1 MRGADMLISLKI
13 NNCFIYN
20 CEVEFT
26 MRADMRYKR
35 FPSNVVSEKNTHIL
49 KAAMLIGP
57 NNAGKTNFVRCL
69 RAVKSIMLNKPYSLK
84 SNLFVD
90 NPICELSVCFLA
102 DKEYIFEVRCNSE
115 TGEFIYER
123 FAEVTYDKH
132 KNRKETDLLV
142 RDAVQK
148 VYQCDDEQLKTV
160 MPATAKNNI
169 LIYLLDASQFPVLD
183 KIKKAIVSFA
193 SKIDILDM
201 NNIPIKKTIDMLKL
215 PGPTQQKI
223 VNFIRNADLSL
234 EDYRYAGDDE
244 LKIEVK
250 SGSGADMAPQENS
263 LKESAPLVE
272 MLHLTSVYNGVSVH
286 SILFDSTG
294 TKKMAAIASYVIDAL
309 EQGRILVVDELDNS
323 LHFKLTRG
331 IISLFNNELN
341 QTAQLICTVHDITL
355 LDCQRLFRKEQI
367 WFAHKD
373 EDSAYLYSL
382 SDFTSERDRVRDTS
396 DLIEKYKSGVF
407 GALPEPDL
415 FQSLLEVREDG

>member
-1 MRGADMLISLKI
+1 MLISLRAK
-13 NNCFIYN
+13 NCFIYN
-20 CEVEFT
+20 DEVEFS

-35 FPSNVVSEKNTHIL
+35 FPSNVVSNQNTHVL
-49 KAAMLIGP
+49 KSAMLIGP

-69 RAVKSIMLNKPYSLK
+69 KAVKNIMLNKPYSLK
-84 SNLFVD
+84 RNLFVD
-90 NPICELSVCFLA
+90 HPVCELSVCFLA
-102 DKEYIFEVRCNSE
+102 DREYIFEVRCNSE

-132 KNRKETDLLV
+132 KNRKETNLFV
-142 RDAVQK
+142 RDVVQK
-148 VYQCDDEQLKTV
+148 VYQCDDEQLKSV
-160 MPATAKNNI
+160 MSATAKNNI

-183 KIKKAIVSFA
+183 KIKRLIISFA

-215 PGPTQQKI
+215 PGATQQRI

-244 LKIEVK
+244 LKIEIK
-250 SGSGADMAPQENS
+250 SGPGTDLSPQENS

-272 MLHLTSVYNGVSVH
+272 MLHLTSVYNGISVH

-294 TKKMAAIASYVIDAL
+294 AKKMAVLASYVIDAL
-309 EQGRILVVDELDNS
+309 EQGRILVIDELDNS

-331 IISLFNNELN
+331 ILSLFNNELN
-341 QTAQLICTVHDITL
+341 QTAQLLCTVHDITL
-355 LDCQRLFRKEQI
+355 LDCQRLFRKERI

-373 EDSAYLYSL
+373 KDAAYLYSL

>member
-1 MRGADMLISLKI
+1 MLISLKV
-13 NNCFIYN
+13 NNCFDYN
-20 CEVEFT
+20 SEIEFT

-35 FPSNVVSEKNTHIL
+35 FPNNVISRQNTHIL

-69 RAVKSIMLNKPYSLK
+69 RAIRNIMLNEPHRLK

-90 NPICELSVCFLA
+90 NSVCELTVCFLE
-102 DKEYIFEVRCNSE
+102 DSEYVFRVCYDSE
-115 TGEFIYER
+115 TREFIYER
-123 FAEVTYDKH
+123 FSQVTYDNH
-132 KNRKETDLLV
+132 KNRKETDLYV
-142 RDAVQK
+142 RDSVQR
-148 VYQCDDEQLKTV
+148 VYLCDDEQLKAI

-169 LIYLLDASQFPVLD
+169 LIYLLDASQFPVLE
-183 KIKKAIVSFA
+183 KIKQVITAFA
-193 SKIDILDM
+193 SRIDILDM
-201 NNIPIKKTIDMLKL
+201 NNIPIKRTIDMLKL
-215 PGPTQQKI
+215 PGTTQQRI

-234 EDYRYAGDDE
+234 EDFKYASDDE
-244 LKIEVK
+244 IKIEVK
-250 SGSGADMAPQENS
+250 SGSSEDIAPQENS

-272 MLHLTSVYNGVSVH
+272 MLHLTSVYNGVSVP

-309 EQGRILVVDELDNS
+309 EKGRILVIDELDNS

-341 QTAQLICTVHDITL
+341 QTAQMICTAHDITL
-355 LDCQRLFRKEQI
+355 LDCKKLFRKEQI

-373 EDSAYLYSL
+373 RESVYLYSL

-415 FQSLLEVREDG
+415 FESLLEVREDG

>member
-1 MRGADMLISLKI
+1 MLISLRV

-20 CEVEFT
+20 QEVEFT

-35 FPSNVVSEKNTHIL
+35 FSSNVVSDKGTHIL
-49 KAAMLIGP
+49 KSAVLIGP
-57 NNAGKTNFVRCL
+57 NNAGKTSFIRCL
-69 RAVKSIMLNKPYSLK
+69 KVIRSIMLNESYLLK
-84 SNLFVD
+84 SNLFID
-90 NPICELSVCFLA
+90 DPICELTVNFLE
-102 DKEYIFEVRCNSE
+102 DSEYVFQIRYDTE
-115 TGEFIYER
+115 TSEFIYER
-123 FAEVTYDKH
+123 FSQVTYDKH
-132 KNRKETDLLV
+132 KNRKETDLIV
-142 RDAVQK
+142 RDSIQK
-148 VYQCDDEQLKTV
+148 VYLCGDEKLRS
-160 MPATAKNNI
+160 MMSSMAKNNI
-169 LIYLLDASQFPVLD
+169 LIYLLDASQFSVLE
-183 KIKKAIVSFA
+183 KVKRALTAFA

-215 PGPTQQKI
+215 PGATQQRI

-234 EDYRYAGDDE
+234 EDFRYASDDE
-244 LKIEVK
+244 IKIEIK
-250 SGSGADMAPQENS
+250 PGSGKDLAPQENS

-272 MLHLTSVYNGVSVH
+272 MLHLTSVYHGVSVQ

-294 TKKMAAIASYVIDAL
+294 TKKMAALASYVIDAL
-309 EQGRILVVDELDNS
+309 EQGRILVIDELDNS

-331 IISLFNNELN
+331 VISLFNNELN

-373 EDSAYLYSL
+373 KDAAYLYSL
-382 SDFTSERDRVRDTS
+382 SEFTAGQDRVRDTS
-396 DLIEKYKSGVF
+396 DLIVKYKSGVF

>member
-1 MRGADMLISLKI
+1 MLISLKV

-20 CEVEFT
+20 SEVEFT

-35 FPSNVVSEKNTHIL
+35 FPSNVVSDKNTHIL
-49 KAAMLIGP
+49 KSAMLSGP
-57 NNAGKTNFVRCL
+57 NNAGKTNFIRCL
-69 RAVKSIMLNKPYSLK
+69 KAVKGIMLNEPRHLK
-84 SNLFVD
+84 SNLFID
-90 NPICELSVCFLA
+90 DPICELTVCFLE
-102 DKEYIFEVRCNSE
+102 DSEYVFEVKYDSKA
-115 TGEFIYER
+115 GEFIYER
-123 FAEVTYDKH
+123 FSQVSYDKH
-132 KNRKETDLLV
+132 KNRKETDLFV
-142 RDAVQK
+142 RDPLQK
-148 VYQCDDEQLKTV
+148 VYLCDDEELRAV
-160 MPATAKNNI
+160 MSATAKNNI
-169 LIYLLDASQFPVLD
+169 LIYLLDASQFPVLE
-183 KIKKAIVSFA
+183 KIKRAITSFA

-215 PGPTQQKI
+215 PGATQQRI

-234 EDYRYAGDDE
+234 EDFRYASDDE
-244 LKIEVK
+244 IKIEVK
-250 SGSGADMAPQENS
+250 FNSGEGLAPQENS

-294 TKKMAAIASYVIDAL
+294 TKKMAALASYVIDAL
-309 EQGRILVVDELDNS
+309 AQGRILVIDELDNS

-341 QTAQLICTVHDITL
+341 QTAQLIFTAHDMTL

-373 EDSAYLYSL
+373 KDAAYLYSL

>member
-1 MRGADMLISLKI
+1 MLISLKV

-20 CEVEFT
+20 SEIEFT

-35 FPSNVVSEKNTHIL
+35 FPSNVMSRKNTHIL

-69 RAVKSIMLNKPYSLK
+69 RAIKNIMLNEPYSLK

-90 NPICELSVCFLA
+90 DSVCELTVCFLE
-102 DKEYIFEVRCNSE
+102 DEEYIFQVRYNSY

-123 FAEVTYDKH
+123 FSQVTYDSH
-132 KNRKETDLLV
+132 KNRKETDLFV
-142 RDAVQK
+142 RDSIQK
-148 VYQCDDEQLKTV
+148 VYLCDDEQLKAI

-183 KIKKAIVSFA
+183 RIKQVITTFA

-201 NNIPIKKTIDMLKL
+201 NNIPLKKTIDMLKL
-215 PGPTQQKI
+215 PGAAQQRI

-234 EDYRYAGDDE
+234 EDFKYASDDE

-250 SGSGADMAPQENS
+250 SSSNEDITPQENS

-272 MLHLTSVYNGVSVH
+272 MLHLTSVYSGVSVP

-309 EQGRILVVDELDNS
+309 EKGRILVIDELDNS

-341 QTAQLICTVHDITL
+341 QTAQMICTAHDITL
-355 LDCQRLFRKEQI
+355 LDCKKLFRKEQI

-373 EDSAYLYSL
+373 RESVYLYSL

-415 FQSLLEVREDG
+415 FESLLEVSEDG

>member
-1 MRGADMLISLKI
+1 MLISLKV

-20 CEVEFT
+20 DEIEFT

-35 FPSNVVSEKNTHIL
+35 FSSNVVSDKNTHIL
-49 KAAMLIGP
+49 KSALLIGP
-57 NNAGKTNFVRCL
+57 NNAGKTNFVRCM
-69 RAVKSIMLNKPYSLK
+69 RAVRNIMLNKPHHLK

-90 NPICELSVCFLA
+90 DPVCNLTVCFLE
-102 DKEYIFEVRCNSE
+102 DGEYIFEIRYDSR

-123 FAEVTYDKH
+123 FSRINYDRH
-132 KNRKETDLLV
+132 KNRTETDYFV
-142 RDAVQK
+142 RDSLEK
-148 VYQCDDEQLKTV
+148 VYLCTDEQLKAV

-169 LIYLLDASQFPVLD
+169 LIYLLDASQFHILEEA
-183 KIKKAIVSFA
+183 KRAIVTFA

-201 NNIPIKKTIDMLKL
+201 NNIPIKKTIDMLKQS
-215 PGPTQQKI
+215 GAVQQKI

-234 EDYRYAGDDE
+234 EDFRYAGDDE
-244 LKIEVK
+244 IRIEVK
-250 SGSGADMAPQENS
+250 SGFGDEVTPQENS

-272 MLHLTSVYNGVSVH
+272 MLHLTSVYNGIPVH

-309 EQGRILVVDELDNS
+309 EQGRLLVIDELDNS

-341 QTAQLICTVHDITL
+341 QTAQLICTGHDITL

-367 WFAHKD
+367 WFTHKD
-373 EDSAYLYSL
+373 KISAYLYSL
-382 SDFTSERDRVRDTS
+382 SDFISERARVRDTS

>member
-1 MRGADMLISLKI
+1 MLISLKV
-13 NNCFIYN
+13 NNCFIFN
-20 CEVEFT
+20 SEVEFT

-35 FPSNVVSEKNTHIL
+35 FPSNVVSKKNTHVL

-69 RAVKSIMLNKPYSLK
+69 KAIKSIMLGEPNPLK

-90 NPICELSVCFLA
+90 DSVCSLSVCFLA
-102 DKEYIFEVRCNSE
+102 DKEYIFEVRYNSK

-123 FAEVTYDKH
+123 FAEVAYDRH
-132 KNRKETDLLV
+132 KNRRETDLFV
-142 RDAVQK
+142 RDSIQK
-148 VYQCDDEQLKTV
+148 TYLCEDDQLKAI

-169 LIYLLDASQFPVLD
+169 LIYLLDASQFPVLAR
-183 KIKKAIVSFA
+183 IKKVITSFA

-215 PGPTQQKI
+215 PGATQQRI

-234 EDYRYAGDDE
+234 EDYRYVGDDE
-244 LKIEVK
+244 IKIIVK
-250 SGSGADMAPQENS
+250 AASEEDLAPQENS

-272 MLHLTSVYNGVSVH
+272 MLHLTSVYNGVYVP

-309 EQGRILVVDELDNS
+309 ERGRILVIDELDNS

-331 IISLFNNELN
+331 VISLFNNELN
-341 QTAQLICTVHDITL
+341 QMAQLVCTTHDITL

-373 EDSAYLYSL
+373 KEAAYLYSL

>member
-1 MRGADMLISLKI
+1 MLISLKTQ
-13 NNCFIYN
+13 NCFIYN
-20 CEVEFT
+20 DEVEFT

-35 FPSNVVSEKNTHIL
+35 FPSNVVSNQNTHIL
-49 KAAMLIGP
+49 KSAMLIGP

-69 RAVKSIMLNKPYSLK
+69 RAVKNIMLNKPYNLK

-90 NPICELSVCFLA
+90 NPVCELSVCFLA
-102 DKEYIFEVRCNSE
+102 DIEYIFEMRCNSE

-132 KNRKETDLLV
+132 KNRKENALFV

-148 VYQCDDEQLKTV
+148 VYQCDDEQLKIV

-183 KIKKAIVSFA
+183 KIKRVITSFA

-215 PGPTQQKI
+215 PGPTQRKI

-234 EDYRYAGDDE
+234 EDYRYVGDDE
-244 LKIEVK
+244 LKIKVK
-250 SGSGADMAPQENS
+250 SSSGADMTPQENS

-272 MLHLTSVYNGVSVH
+272 MLHLTSVYNGIAVH
-286 SILFDSTG
+286 SVLFDSTG
-294 TKKMAAIASYVIDAL
+294 TKKIAAIASYVIDAL

-323 LHFKLTRG
+323 FHFKLTRG
-331 IISLFNNELN
+331 ILSLFNNELN
-341 QTAQLICTVHDITL
+341 RTAQLICTVHDITL

-373 EDSAYLYSL
+373 KDAAYLYSL

-407 GALPEPDL
+407 GALPQPDL

>member
-1 MRGADMLISLKI
+1 MLISLKV

-20 CEVEFT
+20 SEVEFT

-35 FPSNVVSEKNTHIL
+35 FPSNVVSDKNTHIL
-49 KAAMLIGP
+49 KSAMLIGP
-57 NNAGKTNFVRCL
+57 NNAGKTNFIRCL
-69 RAVKSIMLNKPYSLK
+69 KAVKGIMLNEPHHLK
-84 SNLFVD
+84 SNLFID
-90 NPICELSVCFLA
+90 DPICELTVCFLE
-102 DKEYIFEVRCNSE
+102 DSEYVFEVKYDSKAS
-115 TGEFIYER
+115 EFIYER
-123 FAEVTYDKH
+123 FSQVSYDKH
-132 KNRKETDLLV
+132 KNRKETDLFV
-142 RDAVQK
+142 RDPLQK
-148 VYQCDDEQLKTV
+148 VYLCDDEELRAV
-160 MPATAKNNI
+160 MSATAKNNI
-169 LIYLLDASQFPVLD
+169 LIYLLDASQFPVLE
-183 KIKKAIVSFA
+183 KIKRAITSFA

-215 PGPTQQKI
+215 PGATQQRI

-234 EDYRYAGDDE
+234 EDFRYAGDDE
-244 LKIEVK
+244 IKIKVK
-250 SGSGADMAPQENS
+250 SGSGEDLTPQENS
-263 LKESAPLVE
+263 LKDSAPLAE
-272 MLHLTSVYNGVSVH
+272 MLHLTSVYKGVSVH

-294 TKKMAAIASYVIDAL
+294 TKKMAALASYVIDAL
-309 EQGRILVVDELDNS
+309 EQGRILVIDELDNS

-341 QTAQLICTVHDITL
+341 QTAQLIFTAHDMTL

-373 EDSAYLYSL
+373 KDAAYLYSL
-382 SDFTSERDRVRDTS
+382 SDFTSERDHVRDTS